1 MTRGKT
7 SFSTVTLSGIAAKCI
22 LARLRTRVA
31 IQTVL
36 SSFFL
41 SFLFFNAFLSDI
53 KSINSST
60 VYVLGNKFVLSPPQS
75 HHLPARAKMT
85 PS

>member
-7 SFSTVTLSGIAAKCI
+7 SFSTITLSGIAAKCI

-31 IQTVL
+31 VQTVL

-41 SFLFFNAFLSDI
+41 SFLFLNFLGDI